1 MFEQT
6 LSFPCP
12 SCKEIINDKAE
23 QCKYCG
29 APIDKGV
36 AQAAAEV
43 QSKVNQAYS
52 DASYLKSTAF
62 AMCTLLAISAIPFV
76 PFVPLMFYGAVF
88 IFPVLLVMLVRWQL
102 KFSNIN
108 TPDPDYQKARRNKN
122 IALVLWIV
130 AIPGFILRDLIYL
143 VVRNILS

>member
-12 SCKEIINDKAE
+12 SCKEIINDRAE
-23 QCKYCG
+23 RCKYCD

-36 AQAAAEV
+36 AQFAAEV

-52 DASYLKSTAF
+52 DASYLKTAAF
-62 AMCTLLAISAIPFV
+62 ALLTLLALSMLPFV
-76 PFVPLMFYGAVF
+76 PFLFYGAVI
-88 IFPVLLVMLVRWQL
+88 IFFVLIVLIVRWQM

-108 TPDPDYQKARRNKN
+108 TPDPDYQKAKRNKN

-130 AIPGFILRDLIYL
+130 SIPIFILRDLIFL
-143 VVRNILS
+143 VLRNMLR

>member
-12 SCKEIINDKAE
+12 SCKEIINDRAE

-36 AQAAAEV
+36 AQFAAEV

-52 DASYLKSTAF
+52 DASYLKTAAF
-62 AMCTLLAISAIPFV
+62 ALLTLLAISMIPFV
-76 PFVPLMFYGAVF
+76 PLVFYGAIF
-88 IFPVLLVMLVRWQL
+88 IFFAVLVMLVRWQL

-130 AIPGFILRDLIYL
+130 SIPLFVLRDLIFL
-143 VVRNILS
+143 AVGNMLR

>member
-12 SCKEIINDKAE
+12 SCKEIINDRAE

-36 AQAAAEV
+36 AQFAAEV

-52 DASYLKSTAF
+52 DASYLKTAAF
-62 AMCTLLAISAIPFV
+62 TLWGVLAASMIPFV
-76 PFVPLMFYGAVF
+76 AF
-88 IFPVLLVMLVRWQL
+88 IFYASIFIFFALIFLIIRWQL
-102 KFSNIN
+102 RFSDIN
-108 TPDPDYQKARRNKN
+108 TADPDYRKAKRSKN
-122 IALVLWIV
+122 IALLLW
-130 AIPGFILRDLIYL
+130 AASIPGFIFREIFFLILRNSFD
-143 VVRNILS
+143 

>member
-12 SCKEIINDKAE
+12 SCKEIINDRAE

-36 AQAAAEV
+36 AQFAAEV

-52 DASYLKSTAF
+52 DASYLKTAAF
-62 AMCTLLAISAIPFV
+62 ALLTLLAISLIPFV
-76 PFVPLMFYGAVF
+76 PLVLYGAVF
-88 IFPVLLVMLVRWQL
+88 IFFALIVMIVRWQL
-102 KFSNIN
+102 KFSHIN
-108 TPDPDYQKARRNKN
+108 TTDPDYQKAKRNKN
-122 IALVLWIV
+122 IALVLWVV
-130 AIPGFILRDLIYL
+130 AIPIFILREIIFLAL
-143 VVRNILS
+143 ANALR

>member
-1 MFEQT
+1 MFEHT

-12 SCKEIINDKAE
+12 SCKEIINDRAE

-36 AQAAAEV
+36 AQFAAEV

-52 DASYLKSTAF
+52 DASYLKTAAF
-62 AMCTLLAISAIPFV
+62 ALLTLLAISLIPLV
-76 PFVPLMFYGAVF
+76 PFVIYAALFLFLAL
-88 IFPVLLVMLVRWQL
+88 IVMIIRWQL

-108 TPDPDYQKARRNKN
+108 TTDPDYQKAKRNKN
-122 IALVLWIV
+122 IALVLWVV
-130 AIPGFILRDLIYL
+130 AIPLFIIRAMI
-143 VVRNILS
+143 ILAIEDMFS

>member
-6 LSFPCP
+6 LRFPCP
-12 SCKEIINDKAE
+12 SCKEIISDSAE

-36 AQAAAEV
+36 AQLAAET

-52 DASYLKSTAF
+52 DASYLKTAAF
-62 AMCTLLAISAIPFV
+62 AMWTLLALSLIPLV
-76 PFVPLMFYGAVF
+76 PFVFYGAVF
-88 IFPVLLVMLVRWQL
+88 IFFALIVMIIRWQV

-108 TPDPDYQKARRNKN
+108 TPDPDYQKAKRNKN
-122 IALVLWIV
+122 IALVLLVV
-130 AIPGFILRDLIYL
+130 AIPGFILRDLIFL
-143 VVRNILS
+143 VLGNMLS